1 MAELIHACTLAR
13 RPPLPRP
20 PRPRAADGKITVPCP
35 RTKRKSHIG
44 VGQGAEADWVEMIP
58 RLRGFITSRA
68 KRTDIAQVAEAREL
82 LAPLTDAL
90 TRIDAE
96 DARRATLRAQEA
108 EKKKA
113 EAARKPAA
121 PDAPPADGAPK
132 PV

>member
-1 MAELIHACTLAR
+1 M
-13 RPPLPRP
+13 
-20 PRPRAADGKITVPCP
+20 
-35 RTKRKSHIG
+35 
-44 VGQGAEADWVEMIP
+44 EMIP

-68 KRTDIAQVAEAREL
+68 KRTDTAQVAEAREL
-82 LAPLTDAL
+82 LSPLTDTL

-121 PDAPPADGAPK
+121 PPPADGAPK